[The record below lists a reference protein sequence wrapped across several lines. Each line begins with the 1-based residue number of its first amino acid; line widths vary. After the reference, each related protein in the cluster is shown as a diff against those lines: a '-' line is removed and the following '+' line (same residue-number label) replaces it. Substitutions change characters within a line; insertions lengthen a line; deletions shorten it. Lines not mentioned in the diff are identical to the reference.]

1 MKNLRLLLA
10 TACRIAFTL
19 NMLTVLS
26 LASFALAPA
35 ASAQSKEAVAKRN
48 QAIALYNAQKY
59 REAGKLLDEY
69 NEVAPNDYYGFYYNA
84 LCGQQTGN
92 MGKAKACYRQVVQ
105 LAPSSQFGQYS
116 QSILS
121 RIDPQGGS
129 GSISRSNSN
138 YDSGGSRLTG
148 GGIDNGL
155 DTSIPR
161 EWDVPCLRGPDGQI
175 FVNALVEGKPI
186 RLMFDTGAPTCFF
199 GKNQLEATGIPVPA
213 GPPNTSTS
221 GSTSA
226 TRVPAWS
233 LKMRVKLGEVERRVT
248 TLITDHNSAEPL
260 VGQTYFGGFL
270 YTIDAGA
277 GRIHFKQKVLDTGDN
292 RFATNVPF
300 IWQEQGNRIIVEIEI
315 NGRKGKAL
323 FDTGNT
329 ASALSFF
336 TVDQATQFGIKIP
349 DDAEVSISTGIS
361 GSAAVKRFHV
371 GRIRMGAIDR
381 SDVQITV
388 GDAHGPGEYPMLGA
402 PFWQGYEY
410 TINKEKRQI
419 QFVRR

>member
-1 MKNLRLLLA
+1 MRKIRLLLA
-10 TACRIAFTL
+10 TACRANLAL
-19 NMLTVLS
+19 NMLTVLTLS
-26 LASFALAPA
+26 LALAPA
-35 ASAQSKEAVAKRN
+35 ASAQSKEAVTKRN

-69 NEVAPNDYYGFYYNA
+69 NAVAPNDYYGFYYNA

-129 GSISRSNSN
+129 SSSYS
-138 YDSGGSRLTG
+138 SGGSKSTSG
-148 GGIDNGL
+148 GLDNGL
-155 DTSIPR
+155 DASIPR

-175 FVNALVEGKPI
+175 FVNAEVEGKPI
-186 RLMFDTGAPTCFF
+186 RLMFDTGAPTCFI

-226 TRVPAWS
+226 TKVPAWS
-233 LKMRVKLGEVERRVT
+233 LKMRVKLGQVERRVT
-248 TLITDHNSAEPL
+248 TLVTDNNAAEPL
-260 VGQTYFGGFL
+260 VGQSYFGGFL
-270 YTIDAGA
+270 YTIDSGA

-315 NGRKGKAL
+315 NGRRGKAL

-336 TVDQATQFGIKIP
+336 TVDQAAQFGIKIP
-349 DDAEVSISTGIS
+349 DDAEVSINTGIS

>member
-1 MKNLRLLLA
+1 
-10 TACRIAFTL
+10 
-19 NMLTVLS
+19 
-26 LASFALAPA
+26 
-35 ASAQSKEAVAKRN
+35 
-48 QAIALYNAQKY
+48 
-59 REAGKLLDEY
+59 
-69 NEVAPNDYYGFYYNA
+69 
-84 LCGQQTGN
+84 
-92 MGKAKACYRQVVQ
+92 VQ

-129 GSISRSNSN
+129 NSSSRSSSSYNPS
-138 YDSGGSRLTG
+138 GSRLTG
-148 GGIDNGL
+148 GGDNDNGL

-175 FVNALVEGKPI
+175 FVNAEVEGKPI
-186 RLMFDTGAPTCFF
+186 RLLFDTGAPTCFI

-213 GPPNTSTS
+213 GPPNSSTS
-221 GSTSA
+221 GSTSTA
-226 TRVPAWS
+226 KVPAWS
-233 LKMRVKLGEVERRVT
+233 LKMRIKLGPVERRV
-248 TLITDHNSAEPL
+248 ITMVTDTNSAEPL
-260 VGQTYFGGFL
+260 IGQSYFGRFL
-270 YTIDAGA
+270 YTIDSGA

-300 IWQEQGNRIIVEIEI
+300 VWQEQGNRIIVEVEI
-315 NGRKGKAL
+315 NGRRGKAL

-336 TVDQATQFGIKIP
+336 TVDQATQFGIKVP
-349 DDAEVSISTGIS
+349 DDAEVSINTGIS

-371 GRIRMGAIDR
+371 GRIRLGAIDR
-381 SDVQITV
+381 SDVPITV
-388 GDAHGPGEYPMLGA
+388 GDAHGPGDYPLLGA

>member
-1 MKNLRLLLA
+1 M
-10 TACRIAFTL
+10 RI
-19 NMLTVLS
+19 
-26 LASFALAPA
+26 
-35 ASAQSKEAVAKRN
+35 
-48 QAIALYNAQKY
+48 
-59 REAGKLLDEY
+59 
-69 NEVAPNDYYGFYYNA
+69 
-84 LCGQQTGN
+84 
-92 MGKAKACYRQVVQ
+92 
-105 LAPSSQFGQYS
+105 
-116 QSILS
+116 
-121 RIDPQGGS
+121 
-129 GSISRSNSN
+129 
-138 YDSGGSRLTG
+138 
-148 GGIDNGL
+148 
-155 DTSIPR
+155 
-161 EWDVPCLRGPDGQI
+161 
-175 FVNALVEGKPI
+175 
-186 RLMFDTGAPTCFF
+186 
-199 GKNQLEATGIPVPA
+199 
-213 GPPNTSTS
+213 
-221 GSTSA
+221 
-226 TRVPAWS
+226 
-233 LKMRVKLGEVERRVT
+233 KLGPVERRVT
-248 TLITDHNSAEPL
+248 TLVTDHNSAEPL

-270 YTIDAGA
+270 YTIDPGA

-315 NGRKGKAL
+315 NGRRGKAL

-349 DDAEVSISTGIS
+349 DDAEVSINTGIS

-381 SDVQITV
+381 SDVPITV